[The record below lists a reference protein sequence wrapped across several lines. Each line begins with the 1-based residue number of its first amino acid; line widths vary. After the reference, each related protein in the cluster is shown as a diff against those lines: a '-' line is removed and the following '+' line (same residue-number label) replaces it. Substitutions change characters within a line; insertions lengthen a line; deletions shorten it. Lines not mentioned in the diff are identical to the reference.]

1 MRLVRERSF
10 GTTVPLA
17 RFAAHDGAANVDIDE
32 MNDDEPRNAFERA
45 ARSLECPWYV
55 AMMRDAET
63 TLDDLAKSVENDE
76 NEDDAFRTKAIS
88 ALSDIG
94 VETKDAMAI
103 VDHVLSSRARACAR
117 DGGDARRRSR
127 RHKAHARRHL

>member
-1 MRLVRERSF
+1 
-10 GTTVPLA
+10 
-17 RFAAHDGAANVDIDE
+17 

-76 NEDDAFRTKAIS
+76 NEDDA
-88 ALSDIG
+88 SDA
-94 VETKDAMAI
+94 D
-103 VDHVLSSRARACAR
+103 
-117 DGGDARRRSR
+117 DARRGDDWGGVVRMR
-127 RHKAHARRHL
+127 RGLGSARHQFGWFQTEVGCKEDVGTSAG

>member
-45 ARSLECPWYV
+45 ARSLECPW
-55 AMMRDAET
+55 
-63 TLDDLAKSVENDE
+63 
-76 NEDDAFRTKAIS
+76 
-88 ALSDIG
+88 
-94 VETKDAMAI
+94 
-103 VDHVLSSRARACAR
+103 
-117 DGGDARRRSR
+117 
-127 RHKAHARRHL
+127 